1 MIGRAFAVRI
11 PTVVALIVLAA
22 AMVMPALPA
31 AAAPQTLAYEVQH
44 PTYGKIGT
52 MTNTIEKSGEQTTVT
67 TDGRIPA
74 SIKIPQCCWMPC
86 RPKPD
91 KTLEGAMAIFC
102 FTEKERDLLQA
113 RYGTGVLV
121 HPAADEQV
129 TPLSPEEREK
139 VKGEMADGKEYFL
152 TDITGAA
159 PSEVVNLLK
168 AFSLFKKRQLSNMKL
183 VLAGKGDP
191 TLAGKLGSYK
201 YRQDVCRHP
210 GPPADHWQR
219 LAGAAYAIICLFRKD
234 DLGIALLN
242 SWKAGVPVIASS
254 TGCIHE
260 PGEAVLLVPEG
271 DPAPLADGRNFRRRA
286 CIPRERLPH
295 LPTSSYAG

>member
-1 MIGRAFAVRI
+1 MLILLDCRPLQDAGSGSERARFILSCAAGLTAREGVEWLFLVDKGLGDLLLPAGKKVLARKAFPGRAG
-11 PTVVALIVLAA
+11 
-22 AMVMPALPA
+22 
-31 AAAPQTLAYEVQH
+31 QTLWYDWLIPRTARRY
-44 PTYGKIGT
+44 KADLI
-52 MTNTIEKSGEQTTVT
+52 MT

-271 DPAPLADGRNFRRRA
+271 DPAPLA
-286 CIPRERLPH
+286 
-295 LPTSSYAG
+295 